1 MLETIVYTLPC
12 VACVLWALIYCLRK
26 RTSSQNYYWLML
38 IIGIFYF
45 LTYSFY
51 VSPNT
56 DYRLMVHL
64 DIACQPFA
72 IFLLAMM
79 LFYIETHLERQI
91 IPNFIRHFLFLPPLF
106 HLGFVSIIYYLLSFE
121 EAAALTAAYDKASQV
136 GGDPFDYMPEMM
148 TTKVHRLYMFGDVVL
163 YSGICAFYSIMT
175 MLMCVYSSIV
185 NRESIKKIGA
195 FFTKGNYEGMVHLVN
210 LNIFCILFFVGPLI
224 AMGRSFIYNHP
235 VIGATMS
242 ICIAFFI
249 SFGAYVEFVGE
260 SFFRNTILNTIKE
273 KRLFEASR
281 THNEEKSNVL
291 DVEKP
296 ASTAPSTASD
306 DTQTSQTKDVS
317 SDDTVSPT
325 TEEAEEDSTS
335 KTLECS
341 ILSDKQKQPSEI
353 IVFNE
358 NIDRQFIYSMEV
370 EKIYTD
376 SSLTIDS
383 LAQKLKTNRSTL
395 SALVNKKY
403 GMTFKTLLA
412 TYRIAFA
419 KQYML
424 ENPNIS
430 VDDVAEVSGFGDRS
444 SFFHKFKEMTGMSP
458 KVWLTKQ

>member
-12 VACVLWALIYCLRK
+12 AICVLWSIIYCFRK
-26 RTSSQNYYWLML
+26 RSSSQNYYWIML
-38 IIGIFYF
+38 IVGIFYF
-45 LTYSFY
+45 VTYSFY
-51 VSPNT
+51 VSPKT

-64 DIACQPFA
+64 DVACQPFG

-79 LFYIETHLERQI
+79 LFYVETHLERQI

-121 EAAALTAAYDKASQV
+121 EAAALTAAYDKASVV

-148 TTKVHRLYMFGDVVL
+148 TTKIHRLYMFCDVVL
-163 YSGICAFYSIMT
+163 YSGICAFYSLMT
-175 MLMCVYSSIV
+175 MAMCIYSSIV
-185 NRESIKKIGA
+185 NRDTLKDVPS
-195 FFTKGNYEGMVHLVN
+195 FFTKGKYQGMIHLVN
-210 LNIFCILFFVGPLI
+210 LSIFCILVFIGPLI
-224 AMGRSFIYNHP
+224 AMGRSCIYNHP
-235 VIGATMS
+235 VIGGVMS
-242 ICIAFFI
+242 FCIAFFI
-249 SFGAYVEFVGE
+249 FLGAYVEFVGE
-260 SFFRNTILNTIKE
+260 SFFRKTILNTLKE
-273 KRLFEASR
+273 KSLFEIAHPEL
-281 THNEEKSNVL
+281 TAKDNKNEEVKSQDKSSV
-291 DVEKP
+291 DVNANSE
-296 ASTAPSTASD
+296 
-306 DTQTSQTKDVS
+306 S
-317 SDDTVSPT
+317 S
-325 TEEAEEDSTS
+325 ENSTS
-335 KTLECS
+335 NTDNSEESNTTNVIESS
-341 ILSDKQKQPSEI
+341 ILTSQPSEI
-353 IVFNE
+353 LVFNE

-370 EKIYTD
+370 EKVYTD

-412 TYRIAFA
+412 TYRIAYA